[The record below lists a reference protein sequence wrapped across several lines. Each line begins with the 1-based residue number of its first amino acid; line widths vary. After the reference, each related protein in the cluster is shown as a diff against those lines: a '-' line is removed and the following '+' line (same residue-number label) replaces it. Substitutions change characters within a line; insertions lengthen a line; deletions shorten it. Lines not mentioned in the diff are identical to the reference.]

1 MKLALARCRV
11 AADMMQIS
19 CPHCGPRAQS
29 EFSFERSVDSVVTL
43 GAPPEDAMTTLFTR
57 NNPRGVD
64 DEIWRHTFGCRA
76 WMVLTRHRVT
86 HEIEGVR
93 AVGPEALP

>member
-1 MKLALARCRV
+1 
-11 AADMMQIS
+11 MMQIP

-29 EFSFERSVDSVVTL
+29 EFVYERTVDSVVSL
-43 GAPPEDAMTTLFTR
+43 DAAPDAAMQTLFTR
-57 NNPRGVD
+57 INPRDLD
-64 DEIWRHTFGCRA
+64 DEIWRHTYGCRA

-86 HEIEGVR
+86 HVIEAVR

>member
-1 MKLALARCRV
+1 
-11 AADMMQIS
+11 MMLIP

-29 EFSFERSVDSVVTL
+29 EFIYERTVDSVVPL
-43 GAPPEDAMTTLFTR
+43 DALSQEAMAKLFTR

-64 DEIWRHTFGCRA
+64 DEIWRHTYGCRA

-86 HEIEGVR
+86 NEISECR
-93 AVGPEALP
+93 AIGPEALP

>member
-1 MKLALARCRV
+1 
-11 AADMMQIS
+11 MMLIA

-29 EFSFERSVDSVVTL
+29 EFIYERTVDSVVPL
-43 GAPPEDAMTTLFTR
+43 NAPVDEAMAKLFTR

-64 DEIWRHTFGCRA
+64 DEIWRHTYGCRA

-86 HEIEGVR
+86 NEISECR